1 MAGGARRPRGAIP
14 RASDVAFGSLGERP
28 GGVPVR
34 YPVPDGK
41 PNALPRSSPSEEP
54 APSDVP
60 PSTEPP
66 SSSDPSPTDLPSPTG
81 TPAPTLVP
89 LPSPS
94 PVPAP
99 PGSSAPHPRHQHP
112 IPPRVRRLL
121 VSADGRMHRGHH
133 RSWKGWEPDPR
144 WGTYGTATLDLA
156 AAKLRARGWSEEKIA
171 RTIYT
176 PFIVEGPATWSDTW
190 GAPRWAGGYHPH
202 HGQDVL
208 CRYGAPVLAV
218 DKGFLRYGDGPLG
231 GLTVSLIRDDGSF
244 WYYAHLKAYVPGLV
258 DGSEVGIGT
267 VIGFCGAS
275 GDASVPHV
283 HFSYYTADGEA
294 VDPMKALVGWL
305 GWPMHGSRVTLV
317 TPGRPRVPPSS
328 ARAGPWSRSTRSWIA
343 RPRPLRRPPP
353 RAGRW
358 TRSRSALRSSSSV
371 RRSSGGSSEPSGS
384 SRLRRRGLV
393 RPPGGHRRS
402 STSPG

>member
-1 MAGGARRPRGAIP
+1 M
-14 RASDVAFGSLGERP
+14 
-28 GGVPVR
+28 
-34 YPVPDGK
+34 
-41 PNALPRSSPSEEP
+41 
-54 APSDVP
+54 
-60 PSTEPP
+60 
-66 SSSDPSPTDLPSPTG
+66 
-81 TPAPTLVP
+81 LVN
-89 LPSPS
+89 
-94 PVPAP
+94 
-99 PGSSAPHPRHQHP
+99 
-112 IPPRVRRLL
+112 
-121 VSADGRMHRGHH
+121 ADGRKRHGHH

-144 WGTYGTATLDLA
+144 WGTYGTAILDVA

-218 DKGFLRYGDGPLG
+218 DKGFLRYGDDPLG
-231 GLTVSLIRDDGSF
+231 GLTVSLIREDGSF

-267 VIGFCGAS
+267 VIGYCGAS

-305 GWPMHGSRVTLV
+305 GMAESRLAGHHLHPWKAPRPSILGKGWTLASIDAV
-317 TPGRPRVPPSS
+317 LDRSTATHPTPPAAGRPLDAFALGAAIVILGSTQQRRIQRVLWAQPAPPP
-328 ARAGPWSRSTRSWIA
+328 G
-343 RPRPLRRPPP
+343 PRPPARR
-353 RAGRW
+353 
-358 TRSRSALRSSSSV
+358 RSAFGGFAGLTMLD
-371 RRSSGGSSEPSGS
+371 RR
-384 SRLRRRGLV
+384 RLR
-393 RPPGGHRRS
+393 
-402 STSPG
+402 

>member
-1 MAGGARRPRGAIP
+1 M
-14 RASDVAFGSLGERP
+14 
-28 GGVPVR
+28 
-34 YPVPDGK
+34 
-41 PNALPRSSPSEEP
+41 
-54 APSDVP
+54 
-60 PSTEPP
+60 
-66 SSSDPSPTDLPSPTG
+66 
-81 TPAPTLVP
+81 
-89 LPSPS
+89 
-94 PVPAP
+94 
-99 PGSSAPHPRHQHP
+99 
-112 IPPRVRRLL
+112 
-121 VSADGRMHRGHH
+121 SADGRMHRGHH

-244 WYYAHLKAYVPGLV
+244 WYYAHLKSYVPGLV

-305 GWPMHGSRVTLV
+305 DMADARLTGHARHPWKAPRPSILGKGWTLESIDAV
-317 TPGRPRVPPSS
+317 LD
-328 ARAGPWSRSTRSWIA
+328 RSTATASDAPRRGPADGCVRDRRCDHHPRFDAAAADPASPLGPTGSAAGASFA
-343 RPRPLRRPPP
+343 RPAAIGVPRLRRVDDAR
-353 RAGRW
+353 RAPQD
-358 TRSRSALRSSSSV
+358 
-371 RRSSGGSSEPSGS
+371 GGSSEVAS
-384 SRLRRRGLV
+384 SRTSSSVTANAPDSTASTMAFARVSSSART
-393 RPPGGHRRS
+393 HR
-402 STSPG
+402 